1 METMVGIIK
10 EINNVGGIVIPKDI
24 RERFGLTESVEIILI
39 SSGILL
45 RNPEYKL
52 IKVDSQTNDE

>member
-1 METMVGIIK
+1 MVGIIK
-10 EINNVGGIVIPKDI
+10 EIDNLGRIVIPKEI
-24 RERFGLTESVEIILI
+24 RERFGLTKSVEIILT

>member
-1 METMVGIIK
+1 METIVGIIK
-10 EINNVGGIVIPKDI
+10 EIDNVGRIVILKEI
-24 RERFGLTESVEIILI
+24 RERFGLTDSVEIILT

-52 IKVDSQTNDE
+52 IKVGRQCDEE

>member
-1 METMVGIIK
+1 METIVGIIK
-10 EINNVGGIVIPKDI
+10 EIDNVGRIVIPKEI
-24 RERFGLTESVEIILI
+24 RERFGLTDSVEIILT

-52 IKVDSQTNDE
+52 IKVGRQCDEE